1 MTPPVFPPLFTGLDA
16 ERADPFAL
24 ACAKAAEV
32 CDAGLVCHDLG
43 NDRLRAAMVF
53 APEVP
58 LRDAACM
65 LPLCGVGLQN
75 ALGALAP
82 PEVAVHLGW
91 GGEVYLNGGRCG
103 AMQIAA
109 ATADPD
115 AIPDWL
121 VVGLTLDLWPPSQDT
136 GLMPDA
142 TALYAEGCGDINPTT
157 LLEAWVRHTLLQI
170 NAWDDGGPA
179 RLHRDWPAV
188 AHGLNSEMVA
198 GGDKGTFIGVDER
211 LGLLLKTKKA
221 TRLIPLTALL
231 TEPA

>member
-16 ERADPFAL
+16 DGTDPFTL
-24 ACAKAAEV
+24 ACAKAADV
-32 CDAGLVCHDLG
+32 CDAGLVCYDLG

-58 LRDAACM
+58 LRNAVCM
-65 LPLCGVGLQN
+65 VPLCGIGFQN

-91 GGEVYLNGGRCG
+91 SGAIYLNGGHCG

-109 ATADPD
+109 ATADS
-115 AIPDWL
+115 AATADWL

-136 GLMPDA
+136 GLTPNA
-142 TALYAEGCGDINPTT
+142 TALYAEGCGDVDPTT

-170 NAWDDGGPA
+170 NAWSDDGQA
-179 RLHRDWPAV
+179 RLHRDWLAV
-188 AHGLNSEMVA
+188 AHGMNADMAVGEY
-198 GGDKGTFIGVDER
+198 KGTFIGVDEH
-211 LGLLLKTKKA
+211 LGLLLKTKEA
-221 TRLIPLTALL
+221 THLIPLTTLL